1 MAEDMKDKA
10 MQDED
15 EGLLTFAIE
24 DDEIGLRID
33 QYLADAL
40 EGVSRSQVQKW
51 MSQGRITSQKSKG
64 NPLKKNYTLE
74 RGDVITV
81 QVPEPEVVDIVPEN
95 LPIDIVYEDDQ
106 VLVVNKPQGMV
117 VHPAPGNYSGTLVNA
132 ILYHVKDLSDIG
144 GVIRPG
150 IVHRID
156 KDTSG
161 LLMIAKTNLAH
172 QSLSDQ
178 LREHSVDRVYVALVH
193 GGFTKESGT
202 VNRPIGRHPQN
213 RLKMAIVER
222 GGRDAI
228 THYQVL
234 ERLGPYTLVECR
246 LETGRTHQIR
256 VHLAAIGHP
265 LIGDPLYGAK
275 KEKQKSDGQFLHA
288 KVLGFE
294 HPLTGERMVFSAPI
308 PENFEKLLARL
319 RNNR

>member
-1 MAEDMKDKA
+1 MI
-10 MQDED
+10 
-15 EGLLTFAIE
+15 LTFAIDPE
-24 DDEIGLRID
+24 EVGLRID

-51 MSQGRITSQKSKG
+51 MAQGRIYSEKSKG
-64 NPLKKNYTLE
+64 TPLKKNYTLE
-74 RGDVITV
+74 KNDVITV
-81 QVPEPEVVDIVPEN
+81 DMPEPEVLDILAE
-95 LPIDIVYEDDQ
+95 DIPLEIIYEDDQ

-117 VHPAPGNYSGTLVNA
+117 VHPAPGNYRGTLVNA
-132 ILYHVKDLSDIG
+132 ILYHIKDLSDIG

-172 QSLSDQ
+172 QSLSEQ
-178 LREHSVDRVYVALVH
+178 LKDHSVDRVYVALVH
-193 GGFTKESGT
+193 GGFSKDSGT
-202 VNRPIGRHPQN
+202 INAPIGRHPQN
-213 RLKMAIVER
+213 RLKMAILER
-222 GGRDAI
+222 TGREAI
-228 THYQVL
+228 THYEVL

-256 VHLAAIGHP
+256 VHLASIGHP

-275 KEKQKSDGQFLHA
+275 KEKNKADGQYLHA

-294 HPLTGERMVFSAPI
+294 HPVTGDRMVFSAPI
-308 PENFEKLLARL
+308 PGNFEKLLTRL

>member
-81 QVPEPEVVDIVPEN
+81 QVPEPEILDIKPEN

-222 GGRDAI
+222 GGRDAV

>member
-1 MAEDMKDKA
+1 MSTLEPLVFEVDH
-10 MQDED
+10 E
-15 EGLLTFAIE
+15 
-24 DDEIGLRID
+24 EIGLRID

-40 EGVSRSQVQKW
+40 EGISRSQVQKW
-51 MSQGRITSQKSKG
+51 MSQGRVSNQKQGGK
-64 NPLKKNYTLE
+64 PLKKNYTLE
-74 RGDVITV
+74 RGDIIQVD
-81 QVPEPEVVDIVPEN
+81 VPEPEVLAIAPEN
-95 LPIDIVYEDDQ
+95 LPIDIIYQDDQ

-132 ILYHVKDLSDIG
+132 IMYHIKNLSDIG

-172 QSLSDQ
+172 QALSAQ
-178 LREHSVDRVYVALVH
+178 LKDHTVDRVYVALVH
-193 GGFTKESGT
+193 GGFTKDSGT
-202 VNRPIGRHPQN
+202 VNAPLGRHPQN
-213 RLKMAIVER
+213 RLKMAITYQ
-222 GGRDAI
+222 GGREAI

-256 VHLAAIGHP
+256 VHLASIGHP

-294 HPLTGERMVFSAPI
+294 HPVTGERMVFSAPI
-308 PENFEKLLARL
+308 PDNFEKLLKRL
-319 RNNR
+319 RQNR